1 MAIPRLDID
10 PFCQAFFD
18 DPFPAHAALRDAGPV
33 VFLPRYDLFAIAR
46 YEHVQAA
53 LTNWRDFSS
62 ARGVGL
68 ADFARE
74 KPWRLPSLLLETDPP
89 LHDRTRKLMDRV
101 LSPAALRALRADF
114 TAAADALI
122 DALLQRGSFDA
133 VRDLA
138 EAYPLTVF
146 PDAVGMPRENRRFLL
161 PYGNMVFNSFGPR
174 NALFEAAVRD
184 AAPVLEWVQAQSRRE
199 ALAPVGFGAVIHA
212 AADTGEVARDEAEI
226 MVRSL
231 LTAGVDTT
239 VNALGAA
246 LYCLAR
252 FPAQFERLRADP
264 SLARAA
270 FEEAVRLES
279 PVQTFFRTTT
289 RDVTIGE
296 AVGGEAVGGEAVGG
310 EAVGGEAAGGDEVG
324 RSETIGEGRK
334 VLLFLGAANRDPR
347 RWEQPG
353 DYDITRRA
361 AGHVGFGTGIH
372 GCVGAVL
379 ARLEGE
385 VVLTALA
392 RKVARIEIAGTPRRR
407 YNNTLRGLA
416 SLPMRLHRGVAVNAA
431 AGCRTAARPR

>member
-1 MAIPRLDID
+1 MTIPSLDID

-33 VFLPRYDLFAIAR
+33 VYLPRYELFAIAR

-68 ADFARE
+68 SDFARE

-101 LSPAALRALRADF
+101 LSPAAIRALRTDF
-114 TAAADALI
+114 TAAADALV
-122 DALLQRGSFDA
+122 DALLERGSFDA

-146 PDAVGMPRENRRFLL
+146 PDAVGMPPENRRFLL

-174 NALFEAAVRD
+174 NAFFDDAVRD

-199 ALAPVGFGAVIHA
+199 ALAPAGFGAVIHA

-226 MVRSL
+226 LVRSL

-239 VNALGAA
+239 VNGLGAA

-264 SLARAA
+264 SLARGA

-279 PVQTFFRTTT
+279 PVQTFFRTTV
-289 RDVTIGE
+289 RDV
-296 AVGGEAVGGEAVGG
+296 AVDG
-310 EAVGGEAAGGDEVG
+310 AADGPK
-324 RSETIGEGRK
+324 TIGEGRK

-347 RWEQPG
+347 RWEQPD

-392 RKVARIEIAGTPRRR
+392 RKAARIEIAGAPQRR

-416 SLPMRLHRGVAVNAA
+416 SLPMRLHAA
-431 AGCRTAARPR
+431 

>member
-1 MAIPRLDID
+1 MTIPSLEID

-33 VFLPRYDLFAIAR
+33 VYLPRYDLFAIAR
-46 YEHVQAA
+46 YAQVQAA

-101 LSPAALRALRADF
+101 LSPAAIRALRADF
-114 TAAADALI
+114 TAAAEALI
-122 DALLQRGSFDA
+122 DALVKRDSFDA

-174 NALFEAAVRD
+174 NAFFEDAVRD
-184 AAPVLEWVQAQSRRE
+184 AAPVLEWVTAQSRRE
-199 ALAPVGFGAVIHA
+199 ALAPTGFGAVIHA
-212 AADTGEVARDEAEI
+212 EADTGEVARDEAEVL
-226 MVRSL
+226 VRSL

-239 VNALGAA
+239 VNGLGAA

-252 FPAQFERLRADP
+252 FPAQFDRLRADP
-264 SLARAA
+264 SLARGA

-279 PVQTFFRTTT
+279 PVQTFFRTTV
-289 RDVTIGE
+289 REV
-296 AVGGEAVGGEAVGG
+296 AVGDTADAI
-310 EAVGGEAAGGDEVG
+310 
-324 RSETIGEGRK
+324 ETIGEGQK

-347 RWEQPG
+347 RWEQP
-353 DYDITRRA
+353 DEYDITRLA

-385 VVLTALA
+385 VVLAALT
-392 RKVARIEIAGTPRRR
+392 RKVARIEIADAPRRR

-416 SLPMRLHRGVAVNAA
+416 SLPMQLHAA
-431 AGCRTAARPR
+431 

>member
-1 MAIPRLDID
+1 MTIPNLDID
-10 PFCQAFFD
+10 PFCEAFFD

-33 VFLPRYDLFAIAR
+33 AYLPRYDLFAIAR
-46 YEHVQAA
+46 YDHVQAA
-53 LTNWRDFSS
+53 LTNWEDFSS

-68 ADFARE
+68 SDFARE

-101 LSPAALRALRADF
+101 LSPAAVRALRTDF
-114 TAAADALI
+114 TAAADTLI
-122 DALLQRGSFDA
+122 DTLLERGSFDA
-133 VRDLA
+133 VPDLA
-138 EAYPLTVF
+138 EAYPLAVF
-146 PDAVGMPRENRRFLL
+146 PDAVGMPQENRRFLL

-174 NALFEAAVRD
+174 NAFFDAALRD
-184 AAPVLEWVQAQSRRE
+184 ATPVLEWVQAQSRRE

-226 MVRSL
+226 LVRSL

-239 VNALGAA
+239 VNGLGAA

-252 FPAQFERLRADP
+252 FPAQFARLRADP
-264 SLARAA
+264 TLARGA
-270 FEEAVRLES
+270 FEEAIRLES
-279 PVQTFFRTTT
+279 PVQTFFRTTVH
-289 RDVTIGE
+289 DA
-296 AVGGEAVGGEAVGG
+296 AVA
-310 EAVGGEAAGGDEVG
+310 D
-324 RSETIGEGRK
+324 ETISEGHK

-347 RWEQPG
+347 RWDQPD

-385 VVLTALA
+385 VVLSALA
-392 RKVARIEIAGTPRRR
+392 RKVARIEITGTPCRR

-416 SLPMRLHRGVAVNAA
+416 SLPITFHAA
-431 AGCRTAARPR
+431 

>member
-1 MAIPRLDID
+1 
-10 PFCQAFFD
+10 
-18 DPFPAHAALRDAGPV
+18 
-33 VFLPRYDLFAIAR
+33 
-46 YEHVQAA
+46 
-53 LTNWRDFSS
+53 
-62 ARGVGL
+62 
-68 ADFARE
+68 
-74 KPWRLPSLLLETDPP
+74 
-89 LHDRTRKLMDRV
+89 V
-101 LSPAALRALRADF
+101 LSPAAIRALRADF

-174 NALFEAAVRD
+174 NAFFEAAVRD
-184 AAPVLEWVQAQSRRE
+184 AAPVLEWVTAQSRRD

-226 MVRSL
+226 LVRSL

-239 VNALGAA
+239 VNGLGAA

-264 SLARAA
+264 SLARGA

-279 PVQTFFRTTT
+279 PVQTFFRTTV
-289 RDVTIGE
+289 RDVAIG
-296 AVGGEAVGGEAVGG
+296 AATDGE
-310 EAVGGEAAGGDEVG
+310 
-324 RSETIGEGRK
+324 ETIGEGRK

-347 RWEQPG
+347 RWEQPD

-416 SLPMRLHRGVAVNAA
+416 SLPMRLHAA
-431 AGCRTAARPR
+431 